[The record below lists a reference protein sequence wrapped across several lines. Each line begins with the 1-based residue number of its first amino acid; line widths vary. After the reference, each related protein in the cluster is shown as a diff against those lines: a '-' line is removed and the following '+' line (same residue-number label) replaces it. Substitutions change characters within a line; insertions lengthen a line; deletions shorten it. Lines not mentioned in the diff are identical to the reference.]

1 MKRIIMSYLKA
12 EDHLP
17 DELIREIQKYI
28 QGAQIYI
35 PGDRNQRLNWGE
47 RNGTRERLKKR
58 NQEIKKLKRSGLSLD
73 DLADRYHLS
82 TDSIRKIL
90 YRKEGVV

>member
-1 MKRIIMSYLKA
+1 MSYLKA

-28 QGAQIYI
+28 SGAQIYI
-35 PGDRNQRLNWGE
+35 PGDRDQKLNWGE
-47 RNGTRERLKKR
+47 RNGTRARLKKR
-58 NQEIKKLKRSGLSLD
+58 NSEIKSLKRSGWTLD
-73 DLADRYHLS
+73 ALADRYYLS

-90 YRKEGVV
+90 YRKEPC